1 MFEVGQKVKCVDAIK
16 AALGLDPIVT
26 LGSVYTVASVIEG
39 GDGIT
44 LKEISIPYEGKN
56 GWHVE
61 RFELLAR
68 AE

>member
-1 MFEVGQKVKCVDAIK
+1 MFEVGQKVKCVDAST

-26 LGSVYTVASVIEG
+26 LGSVYTVASVIED

-61 RFELLAR
+61 RLELLAR